1 MLCLSHATVLLFEI
15 NSQVKRGG
23 VRFSDDRCLVVNIK
37 MLRAVLEGVVDSMIV
52 AEKRILEVC
61 EA

>member
-1 MLCLSHATVLLFEI
+1 M
-15 NSQVKRGG
+15 KRGG

>member
-1 MLCLSHATVLLFEI
+1 MCLSYAAVLLFETI
-15 NSQVKRGG
+15 GQVKRGG
-23 VRFSDDRCLVVNIK
+23 VRVSDDRCLVVNIM

>member
-1 MLCLSHATVLLFEI
+1 MCLSQAAVLLFET

-23 VRFSDDRCLVVNIK
+23 VRFSDDRCSVVHI
-37 MLRAVLEGVVDSMIV
+37 MVLRAVLKGVLDSMIV